1 VYTRLAILLLAA
13 ALPRTGSGGVT
24 VALPPGWHSTKP
36 DDGRVTQPITRLVV
50 SSGPI
55 RPSLTR
61 DCQVS
66 AYDFPANAV
75 AVVVVEWTEPIG
87 GMKLG
92 TGPRRPRHFAFAI
105 RPPPSIECWPGP
117 GGGTEWAEHG
127 RSFAAFV
134 LLGRRAPRR
143 LAARALAVLDTLRV
157 ARR

>member
-1 VYTRLAILLLAA
+1 VYTRLALLLLAA
-13 ALPRTGSGGVT
+13 VLPRAGSGGVT

-36 DDGRVTQPITRLVV
+36 DDGRVTQPVTRLVV

-61 DCQVS
+61 GCQVS

-75 AVVVVEWTEPIG
+75 AVVVVEWTKPIG

-92 TGPRRPRHFAFAI
+92 AGPGRPRHFRFAI

-117 GGGTEWAEHG
+117 GGATEWAEHG
-127 RSFAAFV
+127 RSFAAYV
-134 LLGRRAPRR
+134 LLGRRAPRA